1 MTNYMAAK
9 KIIESGMKYMS
20 TKLAGY
26 DVKLWEVK
34 DAIAKFTAGK
44 KRYTS
49 KEIER
54 LKHIFNRSR
63 MRANA
68 YKKTTVNVDRV
79 VTNEGAVLSMP
90 YKEKVTLG
98 RASQTPDQ
106 QAVGLAKTINKMLKP
121 WDSLES
127 NTAIWDM
134 IYNAVT
140 TNFLPLNPWKNG
152 KLPDQVIDTFKI
164 TAADVTNLLNTFA
177 ALKAIETISLGAKKI
192 IQKYFDEVLAQAR
205 VIDMPETITRAIMA
219 QKLKKWTQDHVYDSD
234 TERDTST
241 QVYEAMRDNPD
252 KLAEI
257 YGILATVN
265 TPQDLEKSLKELT
278 KRG

>member
-1 MTNYMAAK
+1 MAAK

-44 KRYTS
+44 KRYTA
-49 KEIER
+49 KELER
-54 LKHIFNRSR
+54 LKYIFNRSR

-68 YKKTTVNVDRV
+68 YKKTTVDVGRV

-90 YKEKVTLG
+90 YKETVKLG

-164 TAADVTNLLNTFA
+164 TSSDVTNLLNTFA
-177 ALKAIETISLGAKKI
+177 ALKAIEVISLGAQKI
-192 IQKYFDEVLAQAR
+192 IQQYFDDVLAQAR
-205 VIDMPETITRAIMA
+205 VVNMPENITRAVLA
-219 QKLKKWTQDHVYDSD
+219 SKLKKWTQDHVYNSD
-234 TERDTST
+234 EERDTST

-257 YGILATVN
+257 YGILVTVR
-265 TPQDLEKSLKELT
+265 TPQDLEKSLQELT

>member
-205 VIDMPETITRAIMA
+205 VIDMPETITRAIMG